1 MDVFECVSTLSSIR
15 SFLDREVQDELIYK
29 ILEAGRL
36 APSAHNDQPWE
47 FLLVKNKDIIKNL
60 KKFCLS
66 GSFVA
71 HSAFTIVVLIDRY
84 SRWKEIDTTRAVQ
97 NMVLTAWSFNLG
109 TCWIGRLDMEGLIKY
124 LNIPEKWDVLTVL
137 PFGYFNENM
146 LPGHKIRKHPD
157 KVFHLDKYG
166 NRLK

>member
-15 SFLDREVQDELIYK
+15 SFLDREVPDELMYK

-47 FLLVKNKDIIKNL
+47 FILIRDKDTIRNL
-60 KKFCLS
+60 RKFCLS

-71 HSAFTIVVLIDRY
+71 QSAFTIVILTDRY
-84 SRWKEIDTTRAVQ
+84 SKWKEIDTTRAVQ
-97 NMVLTAWSFNLG
+97 NMVLTAWSFKLG
-109 TCWIGRLDMEGLIKY
+109 TCWIGRLDKEGLIKY
-124 LNIPEKWDVLTVL
+124 LHIPGKWDVLTVL

-146 LPGHKIRKHPD
+146 LSRHKFRKDPD